1 MGELRS
7 TLERS
12 RALGFLGPGPVED
25 HITHAERFAAAYRG
39 EPPARALDLG
49 SGGGV
54 PGLILAG
61 MWPSTTWWLLD
72 ANQRRTSFLNAAVE
86 DLGLQHRV
94 QVIHGRAEVCARE
107 DELRGRMNLVTSR
120 SFGPPAVTAECAT
133 AFLCVGGSLVV
144 SEPPGPDDGSASPSR
159 WDAVGLAVLGME
171 PTEALAGCQVIKQ
184 ITLSPDR
191 YPRRVGIPAKRPLF

>member
-1 MGELRS
+1 MGDLRS

-25 HITHAERFAAAYRG
+25 HITHAERFATAFPG

-72 ANQRRTSFLNAAVE
+72 ANQRRTAFLKASVE
-86 DLGLQHRV
+86 DLGLQDRV
-94 QVIHGRAEVCARE
+94 QVVHGRAETCARE
-107 DELRGRMNLVTSR
+107 TQLRGQMNLVTSR
-120 SFGPPAVTAECAT
+120 SFGPPAVTAECAS
-133 AFLCVGGSLVV
+133 AFLCVGGSLIV
-144 SEPPGPDDGSASPSR
+144 SEPPTPDDGPASDSR
-159 WDAVGLAVLGME
+159 WDAAGLAILGME
-171 PTEALAGCQVIKQ
+171 PEVVLAGCQVLRQTSI
-184 ITLSPDR
+184 SPDR